1 MKYQLDDLVN
11 EFKRLEMELTNP
23 EIYSD
28 QKKMKD
34 LMIQKKQLEGVVFLY
49 NDYKK
54 TWEDLT
60 EAKVLLADESDEE
73 MRDMMKLEVSENE
86 AKLPG
91 YEEKIQMALL
101 PQDPNDDKNIMLEV
115 RAGTGGDEATL
126 FAQELINS
134 YDIFA
139 KDEGFKVSIDTETR
153 NDNGGIKE
161 KILKV
166 C

>member
-1 MKYQLDDLVN
+1 MKYQLDDLVK

-91 YEEKIQMALL
+91 FEEKIQMALL
-101 PQDPNDDKNIMLEV
+101 PQDPNDDKNM
-115 RAGTGGDEATL
+115 
-126 FAQELINS
+126 
-134 YDIFA
+134 
-139 KDEGFKVSIDTETR
+139 
-153 NDNGGIKE
+153 
-161 KILKV
+161 
-166 C
+166 